1 MNTPTH
7 HAALQTRSLFI
18 SAGHSD
24 ADPGAHGNGLNEA
37 DIVLAFRDRLADYLG
52 NRITVMR
59 DGNPGQNL
67 TLTAAVKKAA
77 AHDIAVEFHCNAFS
91 DPAATGVET
100 LSAPASVALGER
112 MCAAVS
118 DCLGISSRGAK
129 SESSGQHSRLAFV
142 SDGGG
147 IIVELFFITNPDD
160 VQRYMSHL
168 DECVEAIGQT
178 LINAVCKKPEVA
190 CNTGS

>member
-100 LSAPASVALGER
+100 LSGNGNRSLGKTL
-112 MCAAVS
+112 CNAIANVT
-118 DCLGISSRGAK
+118 GIANRGEK
-129 SESSGQHSRLAFV
+129 GEGSGQHSRLAFV

-168 DECVEAIGQT
+168 DECVAAVGQV
-178 LINAVCKKPEVA
+178 LIAAVCEPQP
-190 CNTGS
+190 